1 MSRTGAYHL
10 KHLRDKILNILLL
23 TSIRITMIVRC
34 NIFAYNHEFKLPEF
48 RITPSLINPYLYLR
62 KIHVEPFPG
71 SKKIMPS

>member
-1 MSRTGAYHL
+1 
-10 KHLRDKILNILLL
+10 
-23 TSIRITMIVRC
+23 MIVRC